1 MRFTAR
7 RLIAS
12 LSVLGL
18 LAAQSSAFAADT
30 TRKVEFYENL
40 GFSGRS
46 DSAQSDGLI
55 DLAKSKVGANAL
67 SSIKIPYGYIV
78 TLIDK
83 TGHDSISLLAGEYQ
97 DLTRQGWN
105 DFAAKAQVKHYTA
118 MEYEMQ
124 AARVQKVKEI
134 EAQQGRELMVSV
146 RGDAVVEKN
155 DAGLDNL
162 RVEPIEGNH
171 EEKTEL
177 IFTGNTRLTNTT
189 GQKQTL
195 TSQAFDFAES
205 NTVSSTTTNSIGTS
219 VSASATFNIPIV
231 GSLNT
236 SISTQYNFSKAD
248 TKSESKTVTY
258 KIPSQ
263 SITLEPGQTVEVRA
277 RLEKVKT
284 SGTVRLI
291 GDLTGTETGSV
302 AMQKVVGYR
311 GRPGYGWKTY
321 GKVPYEITFAGQH
334 VEGEGTYQA
343 EYGSNLYIDVVDV
356 SSNKTQTIQVNAA
369 ETQGDRSASSGNQ
382 DAVELTANAGT
393 FDMTK

>member
-7 RLIAS
+7 RLIAG

-18 LAAQSSAFAADT
+18 LTVQSSAFAADASQ
-30 TRKVEFYENL
+30 KVEFYENL
-40 GFSGRS
+40 EFSGRS

-55 DLAKSKVGANAL
+55 DLAKSKIGANTL

-83 TGHDSISLLAGEYQ
+83 TGHDTISLPAGEYQ
-97 DLTRQGWN
+97 DLNRQGWN
-105 DFAAKAQVKHYTA
+105 DYAAKAQVKHYTA
-118 MEYEMQ
+118 MEYELQ
-124 AARVQKVKEI
+124 VARVQKVKDI
-134 EAQQGRELMVSV
+134 VAQQGRELLVSV
-146 RGDAVVEKN
+146 RGDAVVGKSN
-155 DAGLDNL
+155 VGLDNL

-177 IFTGNTRLTNTT
+177 LFSGNSRLTNTT
-189 GQKQTL
+189 NQKQTL
-195 TSQAFDFAES
+195 TSQAFDFSES
-205 NTVSSTTTNSIGTS
+205 NTVSATTTNSIGTS
-219 VSASATFNIPIV
+219 MSASATFNIPII

-236 SISTQYNFSKAD
+236 TISTQYNFSKAD
-248 TKSESKTVTY
+248 TNSQSKTVTY

-284 SGTVRLI
+284 AGNVRLI

-302 AMQKVVGYR
+302 TMQKVVGYR

-321 GKVPYEITFAGQH
+321 GKVPYEISFAGQH

-356 SSNKTQTIQVNAA
+356 STNKVQTIQATA
-369 ETQGDRSASSGNQ
+369 TETQADRSANGSKG
-382 DAVELTANAGT
+382 AVELTANAGT